1 MRSAKLTYGAKGTW
15 ARTGALILFV
25 VSAILLLTSLNE
37 NRKQASA
44 DAMLKVGTG
53 VSLLQHYT
61 KTKYRT

>member
-1 MRSAKLTYGAKGTW
+1 MRSAKSTYGAKGTW
-15 ARTGALILFV
+15 ARTGALILFL

-37 NRKQASA
+37 NRRHASA

-53 VSLLQHYT
+53 IGMIHHYT